1 MPPSSRN
8 DVYDRDSNKKVIR
21 TPRIDLTVIDQAY
34 GPDADLYVDVLRV
47 SYLASTEDIQIAFFD
62 RRSEL
67 FTVLSHLTQESEE
80 HEHDEI
86 SLSQRR
92 FAERRM
98 DAVVLAFRILKDSN
112 LRQEYH
118 QVRQGRLSRRA
129 NSYRAPLQKQTTQHQ
144 TIEESKLKLKTKPK
158 AKSKANPMEEPTP
171 KPKSKSIAKPVV
183 KPKLKPKPIVK
194 PISKQPVL
202 LNAQRSERG
211 RSSRRREISPD
222 DVTTSDG
229 ETFATTDDETTTFTM
244 DDMTEDDYSMVS
256 RDVPRSMADRF
267 RQRSEKYGGILS
279 CFRENSFIC
288 RCTEEIQGTVSD
300 SCGALDQVFN
310 VFTLQERD
318 INAVC
323 SRIEK
328 ATQTLNRR
336 D

>member
-8 DVYDRDSNKKVIR
+8 DLYDRDSTKKVIR

-67 FTVLSHLTQESEE
+67 FTVLSHLTQETEE

-129 NSYRAPLQKQTTQHQ
+129 NSYRAPLQKQTTQYK
-144 TIEESKLKLKTKPK
+144 TIEEPKLKTKTKPK
-158 AKSKANPMEEPTP
+158 AKPMEEPTP

-183 KPKLKPKPIVK
+183 KPKL
-194 PISKQPVL
+194 
-202 LNAQRSERG
+202 NSETY
-211 RSSRRREISPD
+211 I
-222 DVTTSDG
+222 
-229 ETFATTDDETTTFTM
+229 ETASASQCTAIRTRTIIATTRNI
-244 DDMTEDDYSMVS
+244 S
-256 RDVPRSMADRF
+256 R
-267 RQRSEKYGGILS
+267 
-279 CFRENSFIC
+279 
-288 RCTEEIQGTVSD
+288 
-300 SCGALDQVFN
+300 
-310 VFTLQERD
+310 
-318 INAVC
+318 
-323 SRIEK
+323 
-328 ATQTLNRR
+328 
-336 D
+336 